1 MTQVM
6 AQRGDGG
13 AEVVVV
19 PEAAALAREA
29 AERFVQMA
37 REAVEARGR
46 FSVALAGG
54 STPGGAY
61 RLLAEAPYRTRVPW
75 EQVHIF
81 WGDERL
87 VPPDDPGSNYGL
99 AQQAFIGLVPIPA
112 ENVHRVRGELK
123 PEAAARA
130 YELELEDYFCG
141 PLPRLD
147 LVILGLGSDGHTA
160 SLFPGSPLLEETSE
174 TVAVARANYQGRP
187 AWRVTL
193 TLPAINAARHVL
205 FLAGGAEK
213 AGIVAAVLGEGG
225 GSLPAQ
231 RVCPVAGQVTWLLDR
246 AAAAGLAGEPQG
258 PSQQGEGS

>member
-1 MTQVM
+1 MTHVV

-19 PEAAALAREA
+19 PGAEALAREA
-29 AERFVQMA
+29 AEHFVALA
-37 REAVEARGR
+37 REAVAARGR

-54 STPGGAY
+54 STPAGAY

-75 EQVHIF
+75 DSVHLF

-87 VPPDDPGSNYGL
+87 VPPDDPASNYGL

-112 ENVHRVRGELK
+112 ENVHRVRGELT

-130 YELELEDYFCG
+130 YELELVDYFCG

-160 SLFPGSPLLEETSE
+160 SLFPGDPLLEETRE

-205 FLAGGAEK
+205 FLASGAEK
-213 AGIVAAVLGEGG
+213 AGIVATVLDNAG

-231 RVCPVAGQVTWLLDR
+231 RVCPVAGQITWLLDR
-246 AAAAGLAGEPQG
+246 AAAGQG
-258 PSQQGEGS
+258 P